1 MPYPAMTSR
10 IVMQGHLGTSEI
22 FETGVGIMDFAPPS
36 SAAASTMA
44 ADWIS
49 NLAVPAKVQLLNLI
63 TADSGYDTCR
73 VYSYPTGG
81 TVAAFIGEALF
92 TGWVGTA
99 SGINPNQ
106 VCMCMTTLTGLAGRK
121 NRGRLYL
128 PCNGNPI
135 TAGHVFA
142 TTEIAA
148 VVAAMAT
155 TFTTWNAGGDEGTVA
170 VISLAGSAANPV
182 TQLSIDNVPD
192 IQRRRANKM
201 STAIRSTAVVTP

>member
-1 MPYPAMTSR
+1 MTTR
-10 IVMQGHLGTSEI
+10 IVMQGHLGASEI

-36 SAAASTMA
+36 AAAATEMA
-44 ADWIS
+44 TDWIA
-49 NLAVPAKVQLLNLI
+49 NLAIPAKAQLLNLI
-63 TADSGYDTCR
+63 SPDSGYDTCR

-81 TVAAFIGEALF
+81 TVATFIGEALF

-99 SGINPNQ
+99 SGNNPNQ

-128 PCNGNPI
+128 PCNGQPI
-135 TAGHVFA
+135 QPGHVFLTA
-142 TTEIAA
+142 ELTN
-148 VVAAMAT
+148 VVDAMAT

-170 VISLAGSAANPV
+170 VISLAASAANPV